1 MNSDD
6 ATVRRD
12 SRQSTQSPSARLSR
26 RAFLT
31 ASLAAGGGLLLTLHV
46 PATARAANA
55 PAERPESTEINPFI
69 SIAPDGIVTIMA
81 KNPEIGQ
88 GMKTTLPM
96 LIAEELDVEW
106 KNVRAKQA
114 MLDPI
119 YGPQFAG
126 GSLGT
131 PLNWIPM
138 QQVGAAGRQMLI
150 EAAAR
155 TWQVPVAECD
165 AVKGVVHHR
174 PSGRALPYGALA
186 RKAATLTPPELD
198 SVTLKSPKDYTI
210 IGRFTGGVDSARV
223 LDGDRLFGIDVIVP
237 EMSYAVYETS
247 PVFGGRLVRAN
258 IETIRA
264 LPGIRAA
271 FIVRGSEPDAAI
283 EMGLVDGIAIVA
295 DRWWDAEK
303 ARRKLRVEWTPQ
315 ARPRQSTQA
324 FEQEAARLMRAAPH
338 SIIRRDGNVDAALA
352 RAAKVLKASYSY
364 PFLAHATLE
373 PQNCTAHVRPDGGV
387 EIWAPTQ
394 NPGAGARLVA
404 RTLGI
409 DPGKVKVHMT
419 RVGGGFGRRLN
430 NDYMVQ
436 AAMIAKRA
444 GRAVKLL
451 WDRTQDFHH
460 DAYRP
465 AGFHAFTAG
474 LAASGRPVAFRDH
487 FVTFGQNGRVAS
499 SANLPGNHFPAGYI
513 PNLEFAQS
521 LIQLDVPTGPM
532 RNPGGN
538 ALAFAFE
545 SFIDEIAHAG
555 GLDPLAL
562 RLDLYGPPRVL
573 PAPPPQGGLRIPP
586 FDTGRVR
593 GVLELVARK
602 SGWKRRTALPAGT
615 GMGLAFYYSHFGY
628 VAEVVE
634 ASVSPDGTPTV
645 HKIWAA
651 VDIGRQIINPAGA
664 YNQVQGAVL
673 DGLGQALHLLI
684 TVHDGRVVQRN
695 FDTYHLLRM
704 DEAPPVEVHFLLSDN
719 EPTGLGEP
727 ALPPVLPALCN
738 ALFAATGTR
747 IRSLPIGRLHVHGAA
762 A

>member
-6 ATVRRD
+6 ASLLRD
-12 SRQSTQSPSARLSR
+12 PPRSAPSPPARLSR

-31 ASLAAGGGLLLTLHV
+31 ASVTAGGGLLLTLHL
-46 PATARAANA
+46 PAAARAAGA
-55 PAERPESTEINPFI
+55 PAGRPASAEINPFI

-126 GSLGT
+126 GSVGT

-155 TWQVPVAECD
+155 TWNVPVTECD
-165 AVKGVVHHR
+165 AAKGLVRHR
-174 PSGRALPYGALA
+174 PSGRALPYGTLA
-186 RKAATLTPPELD
+186 RKAAALTPPELD
-198 SVTLKSPKDYTI
+198 SVTLKNPRDYTI
-210 IGRFTGGVDSARV
+210 IGKFTGGVDSARV

-237 EMSYAVYETS
+237 EMSYAVYEKA
-247 PVFGGRLVRAN
+247 PVFGGRVVRAN
-258 IETIRA
+258 IEEIRA
-264 LPGIRAA
+264 LPGVRAA
-271 FIVRGSEPDAAI
+271 FIARGSAPDAAI
-283 EMGLVDGIAIVA
+283 EMGLVDGVAIVA

-303 ARRKLRVEWTPQ
+303 ARRKLRVEWTAQ
-315 ARPRQSTQA
+315 HRPRQSTQA
-324 FEQEAARLMRAAPH
+324 FEQEAARLMQGAAH
-338 SIIRRDGNVDAALA
+338 SILRRDGDVDAALA

-373 PQNCTAHVRPDGGV
+373 PQNCTAHAKPDGSV

-419 RVGGGFGRRLN
+419 RAGGGFGRRLQS
-430 NDYMVQ
+430 DFMVE
-436 AAMIAKRA
+436 AAMIAQRT

-474 LAASGRPVAFRDH
+474 LAASGKPVAFRDH
-487 FVTFGQNGRVAS
+487 FVTFAQNGRVAS
-499 SANLPGNHFPAGYI
+499 SANLPRDHFPAGYV
-513 PNLEFAQS
+513 PSLEFSQS

-545 SFIDEIAHAG
+545 SFIDELAHAG

-573 PAPPPQGGLRIPP
+573 PTPPSQGGLRIPP

-602 SGWKRRTALPAGT
+602 SGWSRRTALPAGT

-628 VAEVVE
+628 VAEVVK
-634 ASVSPDGTPTV
+634 ASVNPDGTPRV

-651 VDIGRQIINPAGA
+651 VDIGRQIVNPAGA

-684 TVHDGRVVQRN
+684 TVENGRIVQGN

-747 IRSLPIGRLHVHGAA
+747 IRSLPINRLHSHGTTT
-762 A
+762 

>member
-1 MNSDD
+1 MNETEVVESLENRHPH
-6 ATVRRD
+6 AAGV
-12 SRQSTQSPSARLSR
+12 SR

-31 ASLAAGGGLLLTLHV
+31 ASLAAGGGLLLTLHLPPV
-46 PATARAANA
+46 ARAAGVPAA
-55 PAERPESTEINPFI
+55 PAELNPFI
-69 SIAPDGIVTIMA
+69 LIHPDGMVTIMA

-106 KNVRAKQA
+106 KSVHAEQA
-114 MLDPI
+114 LLDPI

-138 QQVGAAGRQMLI
+138 QQVGAAGRTLLI
-150 EAAAR
+150 EAAAAR
-155 TWQVPVAECD
+155 WRVPVHECD
-165 AVKGVVHHR
+165 AARGKVYHR
-174 PSGRALPYGALA
+174 PTGRSVPYGALA
-186 RKAATLTPPELD
+186 SAAATLPAPALE
-198 SVTLKSPKDYTI
+198 SVTLKNPKDYTI
-210 IGRFTGGVDSARV
+210 IGKFTGGVDSPQV
-223 LDGDRLFGIDVIVP
+223 LAGDPLFGIDVRV
-237 EMSYAVYETS
+237 EQMSYAVYEQS
-247 PVFGGRLVRAN
+247 PVFGGRIVRAN
-258 IETIRA
+258 LAEIRA

-271 FIVRGSEPDAAI
+271 FIVRGSGPDAAI
-283 EMGLVDGIAIVA
+283 EMGLTEGVAIVA
-295 DRWWDAEK
+295 DRWWDAQK
-303 ARRKLRVEWTPQ
+303 ARRKLRIDWDPHTRPEQSTSVFQREAERLMQTAPQ
-315 ARPRQSTQA
+315 AV
-324 FEQEAARLMRAAPH
+324 
-338 SIIRRDGNVDAALA
+338 IRREGNVEAALA
-352 RAAKVLKASYSY
+352 SAARVLTATYTY

-373 PQNCTAHVRPDGGV
+373 PQNCTAHVKRDGSV
-387 EIWAPTQ
+387 QIWAPTQ
-394 NPGAGARLVA
+394 APAEGAQLVA

-409 DPGKVKVHMT
+409 DPGRITVHMT
-419 RVGGGFGRRLN
+419 RVGGGFGRRLH

-436 AAMIAKRA
+436 AAMISKRI
-444 GRAVKLL
+444 GRAVKVL

-465 AGFHAFTAG
+465 AGFHKFTAG

-487 FVTFGQNGRVAS
+487 FITFGQNGRVAS
-499 SANLPGNHFPAGYI
+499 SAGLPGHEFPAGFI
-513 PNLEFAQS
+513 ANLEYGQS
-521 LIQLDVPTGPM
+521 LLQLDVPTGPM

-545 SFIDEIAHAG
+545 SFIDEMAHAG

-573 PAPPPQGGLRIPP
+573 PAPPPQGALRIPP

-593 GVLELVARK
+593 GVLELVAHMSHWAQRH
-602 SGWKRRTALPAGT
+602 TLPAGT
-615 GMGLAFYYSHFGY
+615 GLGLAFYYSHFGY
-628 VAEVVE
+628 VAEVVK
-634 ASVSPDGTPTV
+634 ASLGHDGAPKV
-645 HKIWAA
+645 HQIWAA

-684 TVHDGRVVQRN
+684 TVDNGRIVQRN

-704 DEAPPVEVHFLLSDN
+704 REAPPVEVRFLRSDN
-719 EPTGLGEP
+719 PPTGLGEP

-738 ALFAATGTR
+738 ALYAATGRR
-747 IRSLPIGRLHVHGAA
+747 IRSLPIGRLRSTAA
-762 A
+762 